1 MSFDFFKQSPKPPF
15 YYQFLLNSIE
25 SESEIFD
32 VLKSLFLVGICIHYN
47 LSVLDLHC
55 ITEEHIY
62 KISEYLL
69 SLGIKM
75 YKKSFNYEELH
86 NLYEDFL
93 KDVENI
99 ENIDLI
105 KSIDH
110 KTNFIQKISI
120 VSNINNLEKIKEFN
134 KILDKHYILNYFEK
148 WFTPNKLRDF
158 YIPIEIIKYKDKK
171 KCKCSMIYF
180 DYFNNYSFLDY
191 R

>member
-1 MSFDFFKQSPKPPF
+1 MSFEFFKESPKAPF
-15 YYQFLLNSIE
+15 YYQFLLNSID
-25 SESEIFD
+25 SEREIFD
-32 VLKSLFLVGICIHYN
+32 ILKSLFLVGICIHYN
-47 LSVLDLHC
+47 ISVLDLHC
-55 ITEEHIY
+55 INEEHIS

-69 SLGIKM
+69 SLGIKI
-75 YKKSFNYEELH
+75 YHKSFDYEELH
-86 NLYEDFL
+86 FLYEDL
-93 KDVENI
+93 LNDVGRI

-110 KTNFIQKISI
+110 KTNLIQKVNII
-120 VSNINNLEKIKEFN
+120 SNINNLEKIKEFN

-158 YIPIEIIKYKDKK
+158 YIPIEISKYKDKH
-171 KCKCSMIYF
+171 KCKCSIIYF